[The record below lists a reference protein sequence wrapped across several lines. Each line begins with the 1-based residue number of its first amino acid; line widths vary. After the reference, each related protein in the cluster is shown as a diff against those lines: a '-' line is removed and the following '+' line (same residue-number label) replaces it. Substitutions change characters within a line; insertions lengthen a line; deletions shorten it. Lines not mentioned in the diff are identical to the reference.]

1 MNADERIEAA
11 LKRRPSDERTYDE
24 PLAAPVKGDAHVLR
38 VRPLMRSRM
47 RTGALP
53 ALAAVA
59 IVLAVGAGGL
69 AVGLLRGPS
78 AGHPSG
84 SGTANDYE
92 LTGRISCFG
101 QAPGAFTPGPDLFPS
116 DFGCPMM
123 AVPPAGYD
131 AARWTLDPALPYS
144 AGATELHVLVEWVA
158 CHSFESAEGRVV
170 QNVQY
175 RDGEVV
181 VTLAVRSL
189 EGFATCPGTPP
200 TPVTIK
206 LAQPVGY
213 RDLFDGGS
221 WPSTLIVHAGQLMV
235 TPSPTPYPL
244 LWHPPI
250 ECTGEAD
257 GPGSFKA
264 ASMGTDFGVYCAVL
278 PAGWQR
284 VSMAG
289 DESGTTLLSATYRGP
304 AGEELTL
311 LEGKICQ
318 GTLAECQAGTPIGTA
333 MFGNLE
339 GVLVNGLDD
348 ADFAVYFD
356 AGENPSWIATGK
368 GMSQEAFTAL
378 TAALIMVAK

>member
-38 VRPLMRSRM
+38 VQPVMRSRV

-59 IVLAVGAGGL
+59 IVLALGAGALTAGF
-69 AVGLLRGPS
+69 LRGPALK
-78 AGHPSG
+78 AGDH
-84 SGTANDYE
+84 NDFE
-92 LTGRISCFG
+92 LTGRLSCFG
-101 QAPGAFTPGPDLFPS
+101 QAPGAFTPGPDLFPT
-116 DFGCPMM
+116 DGCPLM
-123 AVPPAGYD
+123 AVPPAGYS
-131 AARWTLDPALPYS
+131 AATWSLDPAYPYS
-144 AGATELHVLVEWVA
+144 AGTTELHILVTEWE
-158 CHSFESAEGRVV
+158 CHSFETAEGRIAK
-170 QNVQY
+170 NVQY
-175 RDGEVV
+175 GDDAVI
-181 VTLAVRSL
+181 VTLAVRDL
-189 EGFATCPGTPP
+189 GGVQTCPGTPP
-200 TPVTIK
+200 TPYVVHLDQRVGGRDLLDGGVWPANAI
-206 LAQPVGY
+206 ARGGQPVV
-213 RDLFDGGS
+213 S
-221 WPSTLIVHAGQLMV
+221 PT
-235 TPSPTPYPL
+235 PTPYPSN
-244 LWHPPI
+244 WHPPI

-264 ASMGTDFGVYCAVL
+264 ASMGTDFSVYCAVL